1 MPATTLRIV
10 PWVDP
15 VIDTLGHDA
24 RSIYAELFYLPTL
37 GPSTLFLL
45 RRLVAMLERAP
56 DGFDLSVGEIARSL
70 GLGDRE
76 SRNSPTWR
84 SFCRLIQF
92 DLARDL
98 DPEADPEERPALAVR
113 RLVPPVNQ
121 RHLRR
126 LPEHLQSVHDEWA
139 QARLAEPALEPA
151 RRNAR
156 RLASSLLAAGQDV
169 STVEHALYGAGFP
182 PVLCRESVL
191 WADER
196 FQGDP
201 PLAVPA

>member
-1 MPATTLRIV
+1 LSATTLRIV
-10 PWVDP
+10 PWIDP

-24 RSIYAELFYLPTL
+24 RSLYAELFYLPTL

-45 RRLVAMLERAP
+45 RRLVAMLERQP
-56 DGFDLSVGEIARSL
+56 DGFELSVGEIARSL

-98 DPEADPEERPALAVR
+98 ETEGDEERPGLAVR
-113 RLVPPVNQ
+113 RLVPPINQ
-121 RHLRR
+121 RHVRR
-126 LPEHLQSVHDEWA
+126 LPEHLQSLHDEWA
-139 QARLAEPALEPA
+139 QARLTEPALEPA

-169 STVEHALYGAGFP
+169 STVEHTLYGAGFP
-182 PVLCRESVL
+182 PVVCGESAQ
-191 WADER
+191 WALAQFRGE
-196 FQGDP
+196 P

>member
-1 MPATTLRIV
+1 MPATTIRIV

-24 RSIYAELFYLPTL
+24 RSLYCELFYLPTL

-45 RRLVAMLERAP
+45 RRLVAMLEQEP
-56 DGFDLSVGEIARSL
+56 DGFELSVVEIARSL

-98 DPEADPEERPALAVR
+98 GEAESTGEEPGLAVR
-113 RLVPPVNQ
+113 RVVPPVNQ
-121 RHLRR
+121 RHVRR
-126 LPEHLQSVHDEWA
+126 LPEHLQSAHAHWA
-139 QARLAEPALEPA
+139 QARLADPPFEAA

-156 RLASSLLAAGQDV
+156 RLASTLLAAGHDV
-169 STVEHALYGAGFP
+169 GTAEHSLFGFGFHP
-182 PVLCRESVL
+182 ALCREAAV
-191 WADER
+191 WAAE
-196 FQGDP
+196 QHAGEGT
-201 PLAVPA
+201 LAVPA